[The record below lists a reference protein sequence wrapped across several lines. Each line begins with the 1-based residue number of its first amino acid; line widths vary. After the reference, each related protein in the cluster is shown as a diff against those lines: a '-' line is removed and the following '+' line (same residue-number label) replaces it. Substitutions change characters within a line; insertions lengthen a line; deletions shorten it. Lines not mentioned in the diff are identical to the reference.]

1 MKAVFLDYG
10 TVSADDLDAS
20 GLRAVLPD
28 LQLLDVTP
36 ADQVAERI
44 RGAAVVLTNKTP
56 ILAVHM
62 EGSRDLRLVSLAATG
77 TNAVDLDAARRLNVA
92 VCNIRSYCTP
102 SVVQHVFAVILS
114 LTHHLRRYE
123 QLATD
128 GTWGSSTQ
136 FTMLQAPIREL
147 AGRTLGIVGLG
158 ELGRGVA
165 RIAEAFGMRVLVA
178 NRPGA
183 AAQPGRLDL
192 HDLLPRV
199 DVLSLHCPLTPD
211 TRNLIGARELALM
224 KRDALLIN
232 TARGGL
238 VDVNALA
245 GALRHRRIGG
255 AALDVLPQEPPVDGS
270 PLFAPDLPNLIVT
283 PHTAWA
289 ARESR
294 QRALDEMAANVE
306 DFLRGGRRGRVV

>member
-10 TVSADDLDAS
+10 TVSADDLDS
-20 GLRAVLPD
+20 SRLRAVLPA
-28 LQLLDVTP
+28 LQLFDVTA
-36 ADQVAERI
+36 ADEVAERI
-44 RGAAVVLTNKTP
+44 LGAEIVLTNKTP
-56 ILAVHM
+56 ITAALM
-62 EGSRDLRLVSLAATG
+62 EGNPALRLVSLAATG
-77 TNAVDLDAARRLNVA
+77 TNAVDLEAARRLGIG
-92 VCNIRSYCTP
+92 VCNIRAYCTA
-102 SVVQHVFAVILS
+102 SVVQHVFAVLLS
-114 LTHHLRRYE
+114 LTHQLRFY
-123 QLATD
+123 QQVATD
-128 GTWGSSTQ
+128 GTWSASTQ
-136 FTMLQAPIREL
+136 FTLLKEPIREL

-165 RIAEAFGMRVLVA
+165 RVAEAFGMHVLVA

-183 AAQPGRLDL
+183 ALQPGRVDL
-192 HDLLPRV
+192 HELLPRV
-199 DVLSLHCPLTPD
+199 DVLSLHCPLTPQ

-224 KRDALLIN
+224 RPDAVLIN
-232 TARGGL
+232 TARGAL

-245 GALRHRRIGG
+245 DALRSRRIGG

-270 PLFAPDLPNLIVT
+270 PLFDPALPNLIIT